1 MEYGKIS
8 YKSKGFYIKATTSA
22 FMVHQNFTQIK
33 IKVPKGLVESIDLLV
48 DAGLYPNRNEV
59 IRDSI
64 RMRIEEAE
72 KNG

>member
-1 MEYGKIS
+1 
-8 YKSKGFYIKATTSA
+8 
-22 FMVHQNFTQIK
+22 MVHQNFTQIK